1 MRSMPVM
8 EKYREN
14 LSTDLCIRLLG
25 GGAAGVTAASI
36 TYPLDLVRTRL
47 AAQVIL
53 LESWINSNAAV
64 PFFCVTCDLS

>member
-25 GGAAGVTAASI
+25 GGAAGVAAASI